1 MNTYISLSLRAL
13 RLLSLRA
20 KRGNL
25 WGLLRDP
32 APRDD
37 NGFSSHGALA
47 PAERTFVTLNEV
59 KGLGPS
65 LSRFFA
71 SLRMTCGFGNI
82 QRGALAPQ
90 ATTLKGRGYIG

>member
-25 WGLLRDP
+25 WGLLRGP

-37 NGFSSHGALA
+37 NGFSH
-47 PAERTFVTLNEV
+47 E
-59 KGLGPS
+59 
-65 LSRFFA
+65 
-71 SLRMTCGFGNI
+71 
-82 QRGALAPQ
+82 ALAPQ